1 MRPNYWIRGG
11 CIAAAFLMAAVVL
24 CGAHEI
30 GKVNH
35 VPHALHKVEH
45 FLYYGIMAFL
55 LAYGAGRRFLW
66 AAFAAVLLVG
76 VLDEWHQFYV
86 PGRNSSAYDW
96 LTDAVGAFVAV
107 YVYRRWIGAEGKG
120 ER

>member
-1 MRPNYWIRGG
+1 
-11 CIAAAFLMAAVVL
+11 MAAVVL
-24 CGAHEI
+24 CGAHES

-55 LAYGAGRRFLW
+55 LAYGAGRRFVW

-96 LTDAVGAFVAV
+96 LTDALGAFVAV
-107 YVYRRWIGAEGKG
+107 YVFCRWGGAQGEGERGKG
-120 ER
+120 ARQRGLGTGGAG